1 MPRRWN
7 ENQLTAKRGIDYPV
21 IQGCPLGGLFITK
34 IDGTGPNF
42 GGLGSFAAHSLT
54 QRR

>member
-21 IQGCPLGGLFITK
+21 IQGCPLGGLSSQKST
-34 IDGTGPNF
+34 
-42 GGLGSFAAHSLT
+42 AAAPTLADSDRSLLIA
-54 QRR
+54 

>member
-7 ENQLTAKRGIDYPV
+7 ENQLTAKRGIELSRYSRLSTRRIV
-21 IQGCPLGGLFITK
+21 ITK
-34 IDGTGPNF
+34 IDGSGPNF

>member
-21 IQGCPLGGLFITK
+21 IQGCP
-34 IDGTGPNF
+34 F
-42 GGLGSFAAHSLT
+42 GGLSSQKPTAAAPTLADSDRSLLIA
-54 QRR
+54 